1 MAEFRDGS
9 LWMRLAFLTMIIG
22 FILDLFGFAIG
33 IPAIWGDTVGL
44 LIAGYIFFLTATF
57 LILALAFLDE
67 AKGNMPALICFIIT
81 SILAGLLTVIGI
93 AIWGGNTHKYTTAG
107 GVGTYSA
114 MVACCGSLLAIL
126 AGIFAIL
133 EIVGVGS
140 GSRGK

>member
-1 MAEFRDGS
+1 MADFRDGS
-9 LWMRLAFLTMIIG
+9 LWLKLSFLTMIIG

-33 IPAIWGDTVGL
+33 IPATWGDTIGL
-44 LIAGYIFFLTATF
+44 LIAGYLFFLTATF
-57 LILALAFLDE
+57 LILALVFLDE
-67 AKGNMPALICFIIT
+67 ARGNMPALICFIIA

-93 AIWGGNTHKYTTAG
+93 AIWGGNTHRYSTA

-126 AGIFAIL
+126 SGIFAIL

-140 GSRGK
+140 SRAK